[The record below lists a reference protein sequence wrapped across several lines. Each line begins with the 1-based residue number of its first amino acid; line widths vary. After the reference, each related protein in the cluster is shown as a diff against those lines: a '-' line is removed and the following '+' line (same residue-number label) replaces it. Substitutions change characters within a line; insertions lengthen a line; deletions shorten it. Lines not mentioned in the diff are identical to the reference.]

1 MSFTTT
7 PRYLAAALV
16 LLFLAA
22 CTSAPVLNQPPE
34 TLETRLYRA
43 GAPQNL
49 PWVAYQDGDGPWQ
62 ALNGQGGRY
71 SFSVHDSGGRY
82 ALAVVCTNPALQNA
96 RVHIVHATAAEL
108 AAPVIGCLF
117 PRNTPEV
124 RTVSGKVSHFG
135 DADWAI
141 VQLTGSGSVD
151 GPEADNPGYTVEAGP
166 GGQRLVALA
175 QRRYGRDTNPWAS
188 RALLKN
194 LELSDNLS
202 LDLSFQDPATQ
213 TQRQTVTVEGIG
225 TDAIIHDTKF
235 HPPANVYNPDLGNGL
250 RGATSHLY
258 GGIPEAWQLPEDAHM
273 AYAEAY
279 VPGEGRGRSTT
290 ATFKAPRELTL
301 ALLPHLGAVE
311 VRPEAPAGGLARYRF
326 AWAPYVADLYFA
338 EVSDLA
344 TGGNRWQA
352 LVTPGWLRGTGYTP
366 PDLSAAPGWNPA
378 WNLSPTSLRSMARLE
393 AVRVNRSVNEAVR
406 LSALNFPGH
415 LADGLVWQSASRVVG
430 LEQ

>member
-1 MSFTTT
+1 M
-7 PRYLAAALV
+7 
-16 LLFLAA
+16 
-22 CTSAPVLNQPPE
+22 
-34 TLETRLYRA
+34 TLETRLYRT

-49 PWVAYQDGDGPWQ
+49 PWVAYQDGDGRWQ
-62 ALNGQGGRY
+62 ALSGQGGRY
-71 SFSVHDSGGRY
+71 AFSVRDPGGRY

-96 RVHIVHATAAEL
+96 RIQIVHATVKEL
-108 AAPVIGCLF
+108 STPAVNCLF
-117 PRNTPEV
+117 PRNSTEV

-141 VQLTGSGSVD
+141 VQVTGSGSVD
-151 GPEADNPGYTVEAGP
+151 GPEAANPGYSVEAGP
-166 GGQRLVALA
+166 GSQRLVALA
-175 QRRYGRDTNPWAS
+175 QRRYGHDTNPWAS

-213 TQRQTVTVEGIG
+213 TQPHTVTLEGAG
-225 TDAIIHDTKF
+225 GDAVIQDTKF
-235 HPPANVYNPDLGNGL
+235 HHPANVYNPDLGSGL
-250 RGATSHLY
+250 RGASSHLY

-290 ATFKAPRELTL
+290 TTFKAPRDLTL
-301 ALLPHLGAVE
+301 VLLPHLGPVE
-311 VRPEAPAGGLARYRF
+311 VRPEAPAGSLARYRF
-326 AWAPYVADLYFA
+326 TWEPYAADLYFA

-352 LVTPGWLRGTGYTP
+352 LVTPGWLRGAEYHT

-378 WNLSPTSLRSMARLE
+378 WNLSPASPRSMARLE
-393 AVRVNRSVNEAVR
+393 AVRASRSVNEAVQ

-430 LEQ
+430 LGQ

>member
-7 PRYLAAALV
+7 PRYSAVALAP
-16 LLFLAA
+16 LFLAA
-22 CTSAPVLNQPPE
+22 CASPPVLYPTTV

-71 SFSVHDSGGRY
+71 VFSVRDPGGRY
-82 ALAVVCTNPALQNA
+82 ALAVACANPALQNA
-96 RVHIVHATAAEL
+96 RVRTVHATLREL
-108 AAPVIGCLF
+108 STPTVNCHF
-117 PRNTPEV
+117 PRDSAEV
-124 RTVSGKVSHFG
+124 RTVSGIVSHFG
-135 DADWAI
+135 DADWAVI
-141 VQLTGSGSVD
+141 QVTGSGSVD
-151 GPEADNPGYTVEAGP
+151 GPEAANPGYSVEAGP
-166 GGQRLVALA
+166 GSQRLVALA
-175 QRRYGRDTNPWAS
+175 QRRYAHDTNPWAS

-194 LELSDNLS
+194 LVLSYNLS
-202 LDLSFQDPATQ
+202 LDLSFQDPTTQ
-213 TQRQTVTVEGIG
+213 TRPHTVTLEGVG
-225 TDAIIHDTKF
+225 GDAVIQDTKL
-235 HPPANVYNPDLGNGL
+235 HHPANVYNPDLGSGM

-279 VPGEGRGRSTT
+279 VPGKGRGRSTT
-290 ATFKAPRELTL
+290 ATFKAPRNLTL
-301 ALLPHLGAVE
+301 ALLPHLGPVE
-311 VRPEAPAGGLARYRF
+311 VRPEAPVDGLARYRF
-326 AWAPYVADLYFA
+326 TWEPYAAELYFA

-352 LVTPGWLRGTGYTP
+352 LVTPGWLRGAEYLT

-378 WNLSPTSLRSMARLE
+378 WNLLATSPQSMARLE
-393 AVRVNRSVNEAVR
+393 AVRVNRPLAEAVR
-406 LSALNFPGH
+406 LAGLNFPGH

-430 LEQ
+430 LER